1 MVDKSDGRLDALQHE
16 SAPLRNKIINSLRA
30 AIETGLLK
38 PGTRL
43 VEKDLCEQLN
53 VSRTSLREALRQL
66 QAEGIL
72 VNASNRGLTVVKVS
86 REDAANV
93 YRIRGALEALIVEQF
108 VEKANDRQVNELK
121 RNAEQLKA
129 DYRSGNA
136 DRIVAAKRAF
146 YDLLCSRAGNP
157 VAFDILSKL
166 TLLTAPLRRPS
177 IVRPERQKQS
187 IAEIDAIVDAI
198 SRRDTKAARV
208 AAEQH
213 VANSAQSAF
222 RSADAADA
230 AGLAEEAEPG
240 RLGRLSVGA

>member
-1 MVDKSDGRLDALQHE
+1 MVERIDGRLDPLQHE
-16 SAPLRNKIINSLRA
+16 SAPLRNKIINSLRS
-30 AIETGLLK
+30 AIESGVLK

-72 VNASNRGLTVVKVS
+72 VNASNRGLTVAKVS
-86 REDAANV
+86 RDDAANV

-108 VEKANDRQVNELK
+108 VERANDRQVAELK
-121 RNAEQLKA
+121 RNAETLKGE
-129 DYRSGNA
+129 YRSGNA

-146 YDLLCSRAGNP
+146 YDLLCKRAGNP
-157 VAFDILSKL
+157 IAFDILTKL
-166 TLLTAPLRRPS
+166 TLLTSPLRRPS
-177 IVRPERQKQS
+177 IIRAERQQQS

-198 SRRDTKAARV
+198 SRRDKAAARA

-222 RSADAADA
+222 RSAEAYLTDGGD
-230 AGLAEEAEPG
+230 GDTGEKPQLAMG
-240 RLGRLSVGA
+240 V